1 MYKRQV
7 FENIDF
13 EKSIS
18 ELNQSPKDVGSEVA
32 FVGRSTAGKSTAINS
47 ITNRNSLAKT
57 SKTPGRTQLINFF
70 KVNENKRFVD
80 LPGYGFAKASKEKQ
94 KSWNRLVTN
103 YIKYRQSLKGGVLI
117 IDIRRGFGEMDL
129 MFLDFYLPLNKRLHI
144 LLTKADKLSKQKQ
157 SLILNE
163 AREIYGSIAT
173 IQIFSGTKKIGISEA
188 QDQVTKFLENTK

>member
-1 MYKRQV
+1 MV
-7 FENIDF
+7 FENIGF

-18 ELNQSPKDVGSEVA
+18 ELNQSPKDIGSEVA
-32 FVGRSTAGKSTAINS
+32 FVGRSNAGKSTAINS

-103 YIKYRQSLKGGVLI
+103 YIKYRQSLKGVVLI

-129 MFLDFYLPLNKRLHI
+129 MFLGFYLPLNKRLHI

>member
-1 MYKRQV
+1 MV
-7 FENIDF
+7 FENIGF

-18 ELNQSPKDVGSEVA
+18 ELNQSPKDIGSEVA
-32 FVGRSTAGKSTAINS
+32 FVGRSNAGKSTAINS

-103 YIKYRQSLKGGVLI
+103 YIKYRQSLKGVVLI

-173 IQIFSGTKKIGISEA
+173 VQIFSGTKKIGISEA

>member
-1 MYKRQV
+1 MV

-32 FVGRSTAGKSTAINS
+32 FVGRSNAGKSTAINS

-70 KVNENKRFVD
+70 KVNENSRFVD

-94 KSWNRLVTN
+94 KSWNRLVTD
-103 YIKYRQSLKGGVLI
+103 YIKYRQSLKGVVLI

-129 MFLDFYLPLNKRLHI
+129 MFLDFYLPLNKQLHI

-173 IQIFSGTKKIGISEA
+173 VQIFSGTKKIGISEA

>member
-1 MYKRQV
+1 MV
-7 FENIDF
+7 FENIGF

-18 ELNQSPKDVGSEVA
+18 ELNQSPKDIGSEVA
-32 FVGRSTAGKSTAINS
+32 FVGRSNAGKSTAINS

-70 KVNENKRFVD
+70 KVNENKRFAD

-103 YIKYRQSLKGGVLI
+103 YIKYRQSLKGVVLI

>member
-1 MYKRQV
+1 MV
-7 FENIDF
+7 FENIGF

-32 FVGRSTAGKSTAINS
+32 FVGRSNAGKSTAINS

-103 YIKYRQSLKGGVLI
+103 YIKYRQSLKGVVLI

-173 IQIFSGTKKIGISEA
+173 IQIFSGTKKIGINEA

>member
-1 MYKRQV
+1 MV
-7 FENIDF
+7 FENINF

-18 ELNQSPKDVGSEVA
+18 ELNQSPEDIGSEVA
-32 FVGRSTAGKSTAINS
+32 FVGRSNAGKSTAINS

-70 KVNENKRFVD
+70 KINDNSRIVD

-94 KSWNRLVTN
+94 KSWNRLVTD
-103 YIKYRQSLKGGVLI
+103 YIKYRQSLKGVVLI

-188 QDQVTKFLENTK
+188 QDQVTKFLESTK

>member
-1 MYKRQV
+1 MV

-32 FVGRSTAGKSTAINS
+32 FVGRSNSGKSTAINS

-103 YIKYRQSLKGGVLI
+103 YIKYRQSLKGVVLI

-173 IQIFSGTKKIGISEA
+173 IQIFSGTKKIGVTEA
-188 QDQVTKFLENTK
+188 QDQVIRILKSTK

>member
-1 MYKRQV
+1 MV

-32 FVGRSTAGKSTAINS
+32 FVGRSNAGKSTAINS
-47 ITNRNSLAKT
+47 IPNRNSLAKT

-70 KVNENKRFVD
+70 KVDEDKRFVD
-80 LPGYGFAKASKEKQ
+80 LPGYGFARASKEKQ
-94 KSWNRLVTN
+94 KSWNRLVTD
-103 YIKYRQSLKGGVLI
+103 YIKYRQSLKGVVLI
-117 IDIRRGFGEMDL
+117 IDNRRGFGEMDL
-129 MFLDFYLPLNKRLHI
+129 MFLDFYLPLNKQLHI

>member
-1 MYKRQV
+1 MV

-32 FVGRSTAGKSTAINS
+32 FVGRSNAGKSTAINS

-70 KVNENKRFVD
+70 KINDNSRFVD
-80 LPGYGFAKASKEKQ
+80 LPGYGFAKASKEKH
-94 KSWNRLVTN
+94 KSWNRLVTD
-103 YIKYRQSLKGGVLI
+103 YIKYRQSLKGVVLI

-129 MFLDFYLPLNKRLHI
+129 MFLDFYLPLNKQLHI

-163 AREIYGSIAT
+163 AIGNYGSIAT
-173 IQIFSGTKKIGISEA
+173 IQLFSGTKKIGISEA

>member
-1 MYKRQV
+1 MV

-18 ELNQSPKDVGSEVA
+18 ELNQSPKDIGSEVA
-32 FVGRSTAGKSTAINS
+32 FVGRSNAGKSTAINS

-70 KVNENKRFVD
+70 KVDENKRFVD

-103 YIKYRQSLKGGVLI
+103 YIKYRQSLKGVVLI

-129 MFLDFYLPLNKRLHI
+129 MFLDFYLPLNKQLHI

>member
-1 MYKRQV
+1 MV
-7 FENIDF
+7 FENINF

-18 ELNQSPKDVGSEVA
+18 ELNQSPEDIGSEVA
-32 FVGRSTAGKSTAINS
+32 FVGRSNAGKSTAINS

-70 KVNENKRFVD
+70 KINDNSRFVD

-94 KSWNRLVTN
+94 KSWNRLVTD
-103 YIKYRQSLKGGVLI
+103 YIKYRQSLKGVVLI

-188 QDQVTKFLENTK
+188 QDQVTKFLESTK

>member
-1 MYKRQV
+1 MV
-7 FENIDF
+7 FENIGF

-32 FVGRSTAGKSTAINS
+32 FVGRSNAGKSTAINS

-70 KVNENKRFVD
+70 KVNENNRFVD

-103 YIKYRQSLKGGVLI
+103 YIKYRQSLKGVVLI

-173 IQIFSGTKKIGISEA
+173 IQIFSGTKKIGVTEA
-188 QDQVTKFLENTK
+188 QDQVIRILESTK

>member
-1 MYKRQV
+1 MV

-18 ELNQSPKDVGSEVA
+18 ELNQSPEDIGSEVA
-32 FVGRSTAGKSTAINS
+32 FVGRSNAGKSTAINS

-70 KVNENKRFVD
+70 KINENRRFVD

-103 YIKYRQSLKGGVLI
+103 YIKYRQSLKGVVLI

-129 MFLDFYLPLNKRLHI
+129 MFLDFYLPLNKQLHI

>member
-1 MYKRQV
+1 MV
-7 FENIDF
+7 FENIGF

-18 ELNQSPKDVGSEVA
+18 ELNQSPKDIGSEVA
-32 FVGRSTAGKSTAINS
+32 FVGRSNAGKSTAINS

-70 KVNENKRFVD
+70 KVDENKRFVD
-80 LPGYGFAKASKEKQ
+80 LPGYGFARASKEKQ

-103 YIKYRQSLKGGVLI
+103 YIKYRQSLKGVVLI

>member
-1 MYKRQV
+1 MV

-18 ELNQSPKDVGSEVA
+18 ELNQSPEDIGSEVA
-32 FVGRSTAGKSTAINS
+32 FVGRSNAGKSTAINS

-70 KVNENKRFVD
+70 KINNNSRFVD

-94 KSWNRLVTN
+94 KSWNRLVTD
-103 YIKYRQSLKGGVLI
+103 YIKYRQSLKGVVLI

-129 MFLDFYLPLNKRLHI
+129 MFLDFYLPLNKQLHI

-163 AREIYGSIAT
+163 AIGNYGSIAT
-173 IQIFSGTKKIGISEA
+173 IQLFSGTKKIGISEA
-188 QDQVTKFLENTK
+188 QDQVTKFLESAK

>member
-1 MYKRQV
+1 MV
-7 FENIDF
+7 FENIGF

-32 FVGRSTAGKSTAINS
+32 FVGRSNAGKSTAINS

-70 KVNENKRFVD
+70 KVNENNRFVD

-103 YIKYRQSLKGGVLI
+103 YIKYRQSLKGVVLI

-188 QDQVTKFLENTK
+188 QDQVIGILESTK

>member
-1 MYKRQV
+1 MV
-7 FENIDF
+7 FENIGF

-18 ELNQSPKDVGSEVA
+18 ELNQSPKDIGSEVA
-32 FVGRSTAGKSTAINS
+32 FVGRSNAGKSTAINS

-57 SKTPGRTQLINFF
+57 SKTPGRTKLINFF

-94 KSWNRLVTN
+94 KSWNRLVTD
-103 YIKYRQSLKGGVLI
+103 YIKYRQSLKGVVLI

>member
-1 MYKRQV
+1 MV

-18 ELNQSPKDVGSEVA
+18 ELNQSPEDIGSEVA
-32 FVGRSTAGKSTAINS
+32 FVGRSNAGKSTAINS

-70 KVNENKRFVD
+70 KINDNTRFVD

-94 KSWNRLVTN
+94 KSWNRLVTD
-103 YIKYRQSLKGGVLI
+103 YIKYRQSLKGVVLI

-129 MFLDFYLPLNKRLHI
+129 MFLDFYLPLNKQLHI

-163 AREIYGSIAT
+163 AIGNYGSIAT
-173 IQIFSGTKKIGISEA
+173 IQVFSATKKIGISEA
-188 QDQVTKFLENTK
+188 QNKVAEFLENTK

>member
-1 MYKRQV
+1 MV

-18 ELNQSPKDVGSEVA
+18 ELNQSPEDIGSEVA
-32 FVGRSTAGKSTAINS
+32 FVGRSNAGKSTAINS

-70 KVNENKRFVD
+70 KINDNSRFVD

-94 KSWNRLVTN
+94 KSWNRLVTD
-103 YIKYRQSLKGGVLI
+103 YIKYTQSLKGVVLI

-129 MFLDFYLPLNKRLHI
+129 MFLDFYLPLNKQLHI

-163 AREIYGSIAT
+163 AIGNYGSIAT
-173 IQIFSGTKKIGISEA
+173 IQLFSGTKKIGISEA